1 MTHPIQ
7 HTVTFR
13 LNDGVD
19 GNWFLDK
26 ARELAEIPGIL
37 EFEVLEQVGKKAAQF
52 ELALSMWFNSADDY
66 AAYNDHPDHVDFVK
80 NVWIPNVAEFLEL
93 DYLRIT

>member
-7 HTVTFR
+7 HTVAFR
-13 LNDGVD
+13 LHENVD
-19 GNWFLDK
+19 PRDFLNE
-26 ARELAEIPGIL
+26 ARRLAQLPTVQD
-37 EFEVLEQVGKKAAQF
+37 FEVLTQVGKKAPF
-52 ELALSMWFNSADDY
+52 DYALSMWFSSEEDY
-66 AAYNDHPDHVDFVK
+66 TNYNEHPDHVDFVK